1 MILTIDPSKEEPI
14 YLQLKNQ
21 IVLGIASGQL
31 LQNDSLPTVRQLAA
45 DTQMNAMTVNKAYQL
60 LKQEGYIIIDRRK
73 GAVVKVAPLN
83 DDIKRQIKEELGLM
97 IAKAATRGISRQEF
111 LLMCNQIYDNI
122 SIQ

>member
-111 LLMCNQIYDNI
+111 LSMCNQIYDNI